1 MKEDRVNSQ
10 WMKKV
15 IRHRKT
21 SKTISIP
28 ADRNLQAHHTW
39 DLLNKVLLV
48 DVIGIEFN
56 ILKISILNLTFLVH
70 KKMTLTLTI
79 LSTIRPLERST
90 RLEASIS
97 SIESIV

>member
-1 MKEDRVNSQ
+1 
-10 WMKKV
+10 MKKV

-28 ADRNLQAHHTW
+28 ADRHFQAHHTW
-39 DLLNKVLLV
+39 DLLIKVLLV
-48 DVIGIEFN
+48 EIIGIEFN
-56 ILKISILNLTFLVH
+56 ILKISILNLTFLVD
-70 KKMTLTLTI
+70 KKMTLTVTI

>member
-1 MKEDRVNSQ
+1 
-10 WMKKV
+10 MKKV
-15 IRHRKT
+15 IVHRKT
-21 SKTISIP
+21 RASKTISIP
-28 ADRNLQAHHTW
+28 ADRNLEAHHYR
-39 DLLNKVLLV
+39 DLLNKLMLV
-48 DVIGIEFN
+48 KIIGIEFN